1 MSAIAVG
8 GAIAGILGG
17 TTAWWA
23 LKKKKTDNGDKK

>member
-1 MSAIAVG
+1 MSALAVG

-23 LKKKKTDNGDKK
+23 LKKKKEKVK

>member
-1 MSAIAVG
+1 MSAILTG

-23 LKKKKTDNGDKK
+23 LKKKKQEGDKK

>member
-17 TTAWWA
+17 TVARWA
-23 LKKKKTDNGDKK
+23 LKKKKEKGKE